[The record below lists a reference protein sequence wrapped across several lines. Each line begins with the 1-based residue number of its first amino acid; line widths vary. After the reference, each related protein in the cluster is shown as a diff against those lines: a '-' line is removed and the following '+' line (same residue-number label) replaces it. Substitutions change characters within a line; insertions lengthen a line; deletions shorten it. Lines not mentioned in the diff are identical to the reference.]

1 MVVKPA
7 LAIPFFTG
15 VAAFIGNIVS
25 LTKSIQ
31 RWQDAIVNK
40 VLGELESVLNR
51 IKPSLLDALQSII
64 GQIRAAGIQSNKAHK
79 QLSAIT
85 PTVES
90 SPLAYMSHNAVLVE
104 VEKKLTMLKCSI
116 QNNDITGLASNFR
129 EAKDDAVS
137 AVRAAQSARQASG
150 FATPGLAVEREM
162 SIITD
167 KVSAEVFSLQD
178 KAQMSFRKLNES
190 EMVLL
195 LRTLWTSIRFLAFT
209 ASTVR

>member
-1 MVVKPA
+1 
-7 LAIPFFTG
+7 
-15 VAAFIGNIVS
+15 
-25 LTKSIQ
+25 
-31 RWQDAIVNK
+31 
-40 VLGELESVLNR
+40 
-51 IKPSLLDALQSII
+51 
-64 GQIRAAGIQSNKAHK
+64 
-79 QLSAIT
+79 
-85 PTVES
+85 
-90 SPLAYMSHNAVLVE
+90 MSHNAVLVE